1 MASWQPRDGPKL
13 LRYHARMDRKLEQQ
27 HLQEA
32 ERHVAEGR
40 EHINK
45 QRQIIAELERD
56 GHDTSTAR
64 ELLETL
70 EQSQRMHEE
79 HRAHIKAELAGNP

>member
-1 MASWQPRDGPKL
+1 
-13 LRYHARMDRKLEQQ
+13 MDRKLEQR

-32 ERHVAEGR
+32 ERHVAQGL
-40 EHINK
+40 EHIDK
-45 QRQIIAELERD
+45 ERRIIAELDRD

-64 ELLETL
+64 ELLKTL

-79 HRAHIKAELAGNP
+79 HRDHIKAELTRKQ

>member
-1 MASWQPRDGPKL
+1 
-13 LRYHARMDRKLEQQ
+13 MDRKLEQR

-40 EHINK
+40 EHIEK
-45 QRQIIAELERD
+45 QRRIIAELERD

-70 EQSQRMHEE
+70 EQSHRIHEE
-79 HRAHIKAELAGNP
+79 YRDLIKAELTRKH